1 MSISSR
7 ILDLCCFLHSYI
19 FGFRRARR
27 LHWIKQC
34 LWSIIVVSFDNFLNS
49 ITWYLTNFMHVVLC
63 LCLTFLANYYFHV
76 KTYFGTIFL
85 MYIERLI
92 IACSCCLTCYAW
104 RVDWCEFVFF
114 VAALKWQQFFLVRP
128 NCLLQCPVCYVSFF
142 GNIDYY
148 GKSLLMLYFFSS

>member
-27 LHWIKQC
+27 LHWIKHC
-34 LWSIIVVSFDNFLNS
+34 LWSIWSWFSLIISLIVSLDIWQTSCMWCCAYVSSFLPTTISMWN
-49 ITWYLTNFMHVVLC
+49 
-63 LCLTFLANYYFHV
+63 
-76 KTYFGTIFL
+76 FGTIFL
-85 MYIERLI
+85 MYIQRLI
-92 IACSCCLTCYAW
+92 ITSSCCLTCYAW